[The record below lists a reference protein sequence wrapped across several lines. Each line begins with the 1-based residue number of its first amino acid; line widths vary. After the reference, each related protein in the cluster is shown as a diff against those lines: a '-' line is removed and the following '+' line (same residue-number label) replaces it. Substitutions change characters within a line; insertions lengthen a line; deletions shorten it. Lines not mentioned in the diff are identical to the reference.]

1 MSIKKGLKKALGSFG
16 PHTLRRYAQ
25 NLGWLGAE
33 KALRFATG
41 IWLAPWVAS
50 YLGPARYGIYEF
62 SVSFVY
68 LFTAFSFVGVNTL
81 VVREFV
87 SGRWEKTQV
96 LGSGIALRVLG
107 GLLAFM
113 MLLGVASWG
122 LKVQPDL
129 FFALPENYE
138 EFTLV
143 ALLGG
148 NLILNSADIFTSFF
162 QAKVQSENYVKIQ
175 FVVILL
181 SASLK
186 LYGIL
191 SGQETLFFIAILV
204 VEAVTTAVGLA
215 LMYQY
220 RERNL
225 QKWRV
230 RGSLFKNYFKES
242 IPLIVS
248 AIAITLYMRIDQ
260 VMVKEQLGNVASGH
274 YAAAVRLS
282 EMWYVFPTLLTST
295 LFPAIVE
302 AKKESLA
309 KYNLRVQ
316 QLTDLLCWASI
327 AFSLGIQVTAYW
339 IIVDILPYGE
349 AYEASVSVLRI
360 HVWAGVFVSL
370 GALFSRWMIIE
381 KIQHYSMWQTLMG
394 AAANIALN
402 WFFIPR
408 YGLEGV
414 AWATLIS
421 YAFGAMGLTLF
432 LPKLYPL
439 LRFTGKVLLAPAR
452 LLKKF

>member
-1 MSIKKGLKKALGSFG
+1 MNLKKGLERLFSGFG
-16 PHTLRRYAQ
+16 KHTLRRYAQ

-50 YLGPARYGIYEF
+50 YLGPERYGIYEF

-81 VVREFV
+81 VVREYV
-87 SGRWEKTQV
+87 SDRWSKPQV
-96 LGSGIALRVLG
+96 LGSGIALRLLG
-107 GLLAFM
+107 GVAAFALLFI
-113 MLLGVASWG
+113 VAQWG
-122 LKVQPDL
+122 LNAQPEL
-129 FFALPENYE
+129 FFALPENQE
-138 EFTLV
+138 EFLLV
-143 ALLGG
+143 ALLGL

-162 QAKVQSENYVKIQ
+162 QAKVQSENYVKVQ

-191 SGQETLFFIAILV
+191 SEQATLFFVSILV
-204 VEAVTTAVGLA
+204 VEALTTALGLVFT
-215 LMYQY
+215 YQY

-225 QKWRV
+225 QAWRV
-230 RGSLFKNYFKES
+230 KGSLLKNYFKES
-242 IPLIVS
+242 IPLIIS
-248 AIAITLYMRIDQ
+248 AIAVTLYMRIDQ
-260 VMVKEQLGNVASGH
+260 VMVKEQLGNAASGH

-302 AKKESLA
+302 AKKESLT
-309 KYNLRVQ
+309 KYSLRVQ
-316 QLTDLLCWASI
+316 QLADLLCWSSVI
-327 AFSLGIQVTAYW
+327 FSLGIQVTAYW

-349 AYEASVSVLRI
+349 AYVPSVNVLRI

-381 KIQHYSMWQTLMG
+381 KIQHYSMWQTIMG
-394 AAANIALN
+394 AVANIALN
-402 WFFIPR
+402 WFLIPR

-432 LPKLYPL
+432 LPKLYPM
-439 LRFTGKVLLAPAR
+439 LRFTGQVFLAPVR
-452 LLKKF
+452 LLKKL